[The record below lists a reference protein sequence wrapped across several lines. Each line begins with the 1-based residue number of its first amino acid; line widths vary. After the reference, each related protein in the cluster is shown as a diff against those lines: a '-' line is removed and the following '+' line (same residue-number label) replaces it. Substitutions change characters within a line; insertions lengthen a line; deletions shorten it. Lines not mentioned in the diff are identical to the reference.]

1 MSDLTDRGS
10 TPPGIRPSGPDPG
23 PDSETTTIPRE
34 PTDVHRSKIAPD
46 DPRLHIERPQ
56 SRTLRRAPALLALGG
71 IGAFGLVALAI
82 GLRPSAGPPESR
94 STTRPPEGS
103 APPVPLPEILRIPH
117 ETSTPGGDGRNRPA
131 SDGGQPPPDAPPATP
146 SAVRPPDPR
155 AEARREEFWKA
166 RGAGLFAAMDD
177 TGAVDPASRPST
189 ATGSAPVPPN
199 SVAPAGAQSPADST
213 HSPDPNLQE
222 RKNDFLFRAGS
233 GRAETVARSVTA
245 PASPYEL
252 KAGTLIPAVLITGIN
267 SDLPGQVVAQV
278 RENVYDTVTGNY
290 LLVPQGSRL
299 IAAYDSMVAWGQER
313 VLLCWNRLIR
323 PDGTSIT
330 LDCMP
335 GVDLAGYAGL
345 SDEVDN
351 HWSKLITGAA
361 LSSIL
366 AATAQRTQGDVT
378 GFQPSLSQ
386 SWASNAA
393 GQINQVGQQLTQKNL
408 QLQPTITIR
417 QGFSA
422 NVLVT
427 RDVILAPHW
436 TR

>member
-1 MSDLTDRGS
+1 MSDLTDLGS
-10 TPPGIRPSGPDPG
+10 TASGSRPAGPDLG

-34 PTDVHRSKIAPD
+34 PTDAHRSKIPPD
-46 DPRLHIERPQ
+46 DPRLHIERSQ
-56 SRTLRRAPALLALGG
+56 SRTLRKVPALLALGG

-82 GLRPSAGPPESR
+82 GLRPSAGPPENK
-94 STTRPPEGS
+94 STTRSPEGS

-117 ETSTPGGDGRNRPA
+117 ETGSTGWDGRNRPA
-131 SDGGQPPPDAPPATP
+131 SDGGQPPPDSPPATP
-146 SAVRPPDPR
+146 SARAPDPR

-166 RGAGLFAAMDD
+166 RAAGLFAVMDD
-177 TGAVDPASRPST
+177 TAGADPPIRPST
-189 ATGSAPVPPN
+189 AP
-199 SVAPAGAQSPADST
+199 APAPLNSAGPAAAAQSPAEST

-222 RKNDFLFRAGS
+222 RKNDFLSRAGS
-233 GRAETVARSVTA
+233 STAETVARSITT

-252 KAGTLIPAVLITGIN
+252 KSGTLIPAVLITGIN

-335 GVDLAGYAGL
+335 GIDLAGYAGL

-386 SWASNAA
+386 SWANNAA
-393 GQINQVGQQLTQKNL
+393 GQINQAGQQLTQKNL
-408 QLQPTITIR
+408 QLQPTITVR
-417 QGFSA
+417 PGFSV

-427 RDVILAPHW
+427 RDVALAAPW

>member
-1 MSDLTDRGS
+1 MSDRTDLDA
-10 TPPGIRPSGPDPG
+10 TPSERRPAGADPG

-34 PTDVHRSKIAPD
+34 PTDVHRSKIPPD

-56 SRTLRRAPALLALGG
+56 SRTLRKAPALLALGG
-71 IGAFGLVALAI
+71 VGAFGLVALAI
-82 GLRPSAGPPESR
+82 GLRPSAGPPESK

-117 ETSTPGGDGRNRPA
+117 ETSTTGGDGRNRPA
-131 SDGGQPPPDAPPATP
+131 SDGGQPSTDAPAATP
-146 SAVRPPDPR
+146 PAVRPPDPR

-166 RGAGLFAAMDD
+166 RGAGLFAAMDE
-177 TGAVDPASRPST
+177 TGAADPAIRLST
-189 ATGSAPVPPN
+189 TPVPASPN
-199 SVAPAGAQSPADST
+199 SAGPAAAAQSPADST

-222 RKNDFLFRAGS
+222 RKNDFLSRAGTS
-233 GRAETVARSVTA
+233 VTETVARSVTA

-335 GVDLAGYAGL
+335 GIDLAGYAGL

-378 GFQPSLSQ
+378 SFQPSLSQ

-393 GQINQVGQQLTQKNL
+393 GQINQAGQQLTQKNL

-417 QGFSA
+417 PGFSV

-427 RDVILAPHW
+427 RDVIISPLW
-436 TR
+436 SR